1 MSNST
6 IEQLAKFGQSV
17 WLDNISRSIIES
29 GRLQELIELGLRGM
43 TSNPTI
49 FEKAI
54 SASSDYN
61 EKIKQ
66 LHKAGRSTF
75 EIYDDLTI
83 RDIQDA
89 ADIFRPVY
97 EKTNGQDGYVSLEIN
112 PELAYKT
119 AETIEE
125 GKRLHEKVDRPNL
138 MLKVPATD
146 EGFGAIEALLGE
158 GINVNITLIFSLNQY
173 VRTAQAYL
181 RGMNKLIDKQGDVSR
196 ISSVASVFVSRV
208 DTTADKMIHDA
219 MEQETD
225 EAAKSELQSLKG
237 RAAVANSALIY
248 SKHIEIFSGKEFE
261 LLKEKGALVQ
271 RVLWGSTGTKN
282 PSYSDVKYV
291 VELIA
296 RNTVNTLPD
305 QTLEAFLD
313 HGIVKEALTASAG
326 ESQEVVDRLKK
337 YGIDTD
343 SICAKLLI
351 DGAASFTKSFESLL
365 LTIEKTAEETRVP

>member
-158 GINVNITLIFSLNQY
+158 EINVNITLIFSLNQY

>member
-1 MSNST
+1 MSNTS
-6 IEQLAKFGQSV
+6 IEQLAEFGQSV

-29 GRLQELIELGLRGM
+29 GRLQKLIELGLRGM

-54 SASSDYN
+54 SESSDYN
-61 EKIKQ
+61 EKIKE
-66 LHKAGRSTF
+66 LHKAGKSTF
-75 EIYDDLTI
+75 EIYDDLTV

-89 ADIFRPVY
+89 ADMFKPVY

-125 GKRLHEKVDRPNL
+125 GKRLHKKVDRPNL

-146 EGFGAIEALLGE
+146 EGFGAIEALLGD
-158 GINVNITLIFSLNQY
+158 GININITLIFSLDQY
-173 VRTAQAYL
+173 VKTAHAFL

-196 ISSVASVFVSRV
+196 VSSVASVFVSRV
-208 DTTADKMIHDA
+208 DTVAEKMIDDA
-219 MEQETD
+219 TEQETD

-248 SKHIEIFSGKEFE
+248 SKHIEVFSEKAFE
-261 LLKEKGALVQ
+261 LLEEKGARVQ

-282 PSYSDVKYV
+282 PAYSDVKYV
-291 VELIA
+291 AELIA
-296 RNTVNTLPD
+296 KNTVNTLPD

-313 HGIVKEALTASAG
+313 HGVVKEALTAAAE
-326 ESQEVVDRLKK
+326 ESRKTIDSLKRF
-337 YGIDTD
+337 GIDID
-343 SICAKLLI
+343 SICAKLLV
-351 DGAASFTKSFESLL
+351 DGAAAFTKSFESLL
-365 LTIEKTAEETRVP
+365 LTIEKTAEETRVQ

>member
-6 IEQLAKFGQSV
+6 IEQLAEFGQSV

-89 ADIFRPVY
+89 ADIFKPVY

-119 AETIEE
+119 EETIEE

-158 GINVNITLIFSLNQY
+158 GINVNITLIFSLDQY

>member
-1 MSNST
+1 
-6 IEQLAKFGQSV
+6 
-17 WLDNISRSIIES
+17 
-29 GRLQELIELGLRGM
+29 M

-158 GINVNITLIFSLNQY
+158 GINVNITLIFSLDQY